1 MPRSHASLFQGVMS
15 PSATITAGVTQ
26 GSVLGP
32 TLFHITA
39 STLTPFSSINKY
51 FKYADDGYLVIPAS
65 NATSI
70 PSELQ
75 HHAASASQRNLK
87 LNISKTADI
96 GFVSRRGKA
105 SYSWY

>member
-1 MPRSHASLFQGVMS
+1 MSHSASIKAEFIQVSFLGQTLFN
-15 PSATITAGVTQ
+15 ITA
-26 GSVLGP
+26 
-32 TLFHITA
+32 F
-39 STLTPFSSINKY
+39 TLTPFFSINKY

-75 HHAASASQRNLK
+75 HHAAWASQRNLK
-87 LNISKTADI
+87 LNISKTAEI
-96 GFVSRRGKA
+96 VFVRRRGKA